1 MALTPMTLDE
11 LKKFVKGY
19 VEASKSAGTWT
30 STVND
35 FTKMVEKIGKQVNI
49 QGAFNDKL
57 SGLFDGDMLTSG
69 KIIEE
74 YFVNLPMPV
83 EFEDG
88 VTEENSWADY
98 RPTFADAAYSYPL
111 KRKKIPF
118 VMGYDTVESSAL
130 NAAETASITANCYKA
145 FQDSYTNTLY
155 SVKEQAIGN
164 MASKAIAATDA
175 AGSTVKLSETLA
187 KPTDTE
193 TGEAFILK
201 IKELVED
208 ASDRSENNCLSGKL
222 IGAAPSLVLLVNK
235 KVLPNIEVNTLAG
248 AFHDEKL
255 ALNIEVRVVD
265 SFGIEMDTKKVY
277 AVLLDPRGVKVH
289 PSYNAVRSDANANK
303 DAVRTIRHF
312 ELTPFISKY
321 TYIHVL
327 YEA

>member
-1 MALTPMTLDE
+1 METKTMTLDE
-11 LKKFVKGY
+11 LKTFVEGY
-19 VEASKSAGTWT
+19 VDASKSAGTWT

-35 FTKMVEKIGKQVNI
+35 FTTMVEKIGKQINI

-57 SGLFDGDMLTSG
+57 YGLFDGDMLASG

-74 YFVNLPMPV
+74 YFINLPMPV
-83 EFEDG
+83 SFADG
-88 VTEENSWADY
+88 VTEESSWTDY
-98 RPTFADAAYSYPL
+98 RPTFANAAYSYSIG
-111 KRKKIPF
+111 RKKIPF

-130 NAAETASITANCYKA
+130 NASETASITSNCYKA
-145 FQDSYTNTLY
+145 FQDSYTNTMY
-155 SVKEQAIGN
+155 SVKEQAVGN
-164 MASKAIAATDA
+164 MAAKAIAAT
-175 AGSTVKLSETLA
+175 TTTLKLSEGLA
-187 KPTDTE
+187 KPVDTS

-208 ASDRSENNCLSGKL
+208 ASDRSENNCLSGQL

-235 KVLPNIEVNTLAG
+235 KVLPNIEVKTLAG
-248 AFHDEKL
+248 AINEEKL
-255 ALNIEVRVVD
+255 ALNLEVRVVD
-265 SFGIEMDTKKVY
+265 SFGSDMDSKKVY

-289 PSYNAVRSDANANK
+289 PTYNAVRSDANANK

>member
-1 MALTPMTLDE
+1 MSTTMTLDE
-11 LKKFVKGY
+11 LKTFVKGY
-19 VEASKSAGTWT
+19 VDASKSAGTWT
-30 STVND
+30 TDPMNS
-35 FTKMVEKIGKQVNI
+35 FTHMVEKIGKQINI

-57 SGLFDGDMLTSG
+57 YGLFDGDALASG

-74 YFVNLPMPV
+74 YFINLPMPV
-83 EFEDG
+83 AFDDG
-88 VTEENSWADY
+88 VTEEKSWTDY
-98 RPTFADAAYSYPL
+98 RPTFADAAYSYSIG
-111 KRKKIPF
+111 RQKIPF

-130 NAAETASITANCYKA
+130 NASETASITANCYKA
-145 FQDSYTNTLY
+145 FQDSYTNTVY
-155 SVKEQAIGN
+155 SVKEQAVGN
-164 MASKAIAATDA
+164 MASKAIAAT
-175 AGSTVKLSETLA
+175 TTTLKLSEGLA
-187 KPTDTE
+187 KPVDTA

-235 KVLPNIEVNTLAG
+235 KVLPNIEVKTLAG
-248 AFHDEKL
+248 AIHDEKL
-255 ALNIEVRVVD
+255 ALNLEVRVVD
-265 SFGIEMDTKKVY
+265 SFGTDMDEKKVY